1 MRPPAAVVAWV
12 AALGALAALGVAC
25 SDDPAPGLEARVT
38 GGVEVTP
45 NVGPDVAVA
54 SDGAVWLPTSEVF
67 QGDAP
72 AEPHHALVRIEPD
85 GLMVTHR
92 VAVPHQMTA
101 VAVGEAAVW
110 ATGTD
115 FPPGSE
121 APRGSVVRIEEG
133 VEEGAA
139 EDESTTV
146 ETAGD
151 TAEDEGTAG
160 AGWGIALSVDLGEGA
175 SPSDVAFGFGAVWV
189 ADGARDRVVRIEPDT
204 GEVAAEVAV
213 GGQPSSL
220 AVTEEAVWVNK
231 PRTGEIRPIDPAT
244 NRPLPAVGTGNFPDV
259 LDAGGAGL
267 WVARYTSN
275 DLLLVDAEAGE
286 IATTV
291 SFEHAPSRIEVG
303 DEAVFVTET
312 EGRRLSAVV
321 DGASVTL
328 LEGPSLVALA
338 AARDGTI
345 WAVDQADQQVVRI
358 EVEDTG

>member
-1 MRPPAAVVAWV
+1 MRPPAAIAAWV
-12 AALGALAALGVAC
+12 AVLGALAALGAAC
-25 SDDPAPGLEARVT
+25 SDDPAPRAAARVT

-54 SDGAVWLPTSEVF
+54 PDGAVWLPTSEVF

-72 AEPHHALVRIEPD
+72 AEPRHALVRIDPD
-85 GLMVTHR
+85 RLAVTHR
-92 VAVPHQMTA
+92 VPVPHQMTA

-133 VEEGAA
+133 AEGTAGN
-139 EDESTTV
+139 ED
-146 ETAGD
+146 TAGD
-151 TAEDEGTAG
+151 TAAG
-160 AGWGIALSVDLGEGA
+160 GWGIALRVDLAEGA
-175 SPSDVAFGFGAVWV
+175 SPSDVAVGFGAVWV
-189 ADGARDRVVRIEPDT
+189 ADGARDRVVRIEPGT
-204 GEVAAEVAV
+204 GEVAAEIAV

-231 PRTGEIRPIDPAT
+231 PRTGEVRPIDPAT
-244 NRPLPAVGTGNFPDV
+244 NRPLAAVGTGNFPDV

-275 DLLLVDAEAGE
+275 DLLLVDPEAGE

-338 AARDGTI
+338 TAGDGTI
-345 WAVDQADQQVVRI
+345 WAVDQADQRVVRI
-358 EVEDTG
+358 EVEGTH

>member
-1 MRPPAAVVAWV
+1 M
-12 AALGALAALGVAC
+12 
-25 SDDPAPGLEARVT
+25 T
-38 GGVEVTP
+38 GGVEITP

-67 QGDAP
+67 QGRTP
-72 AEPHHALVRIEPD
+72 EEPRHALVRIDPD
-85 GLMVTHR
+85 RLAITHR
-92 VAVPHQMTA
+92 VPVPHQMTA
-101 VAVGEAAVW
+101 VDVGEVAVW

-133 VEEGAA
+133 VEAGVE
-139 EDESTTV
+139 ED
-146 ETAGD
+146 TAGD
-151 TAEDEGTAG
+151 GETAEDTAS
-160 AGWGIALSVDLGEGA
+160 AGWGIALRVDLGEGA
-175 SPSDVAFGFGAVWV
+175 SPSDVAVAFGAVWV

-204 GEVAAEVAV
+204 GEVAAEIAV

-303 DEAVFVTET
+303 EEAVFVAET

-321 DGASVTL
+321 DGAHTTL
-328 LEGPSLVALA
+328 VEGPSLVALA
-338 AARDGTI
+338 TAGDGTI
-345 WAVDQADQQVVRI
+345 WAVDQADQRVVRI
-358 EVEDTG
+358 EVEGTR